1 LSACFRRV
9 SAQPAGV
16 VDLDEQVVP
25 SKLFRIGNICAV
37 FTPFA
42 LPEGA
47 YADIF
52 LVSTMSKR

>member
-1 LSACFRRV
+1 
-9 SAQPAGV
+9 V
-16 VDLDEQVVP
+16 VDPGVQVVP
-25 SKLFRIGNICAV
+25 SKLSRIGNICAV

-42 LPEGA
+42 LPDGA